1 MELYKVVGMDG
12 EVLETNVTLHPG
24 EVLGEELDARE
35 ILKKDFAGALGIK
48 TQYLRDIVK
57 GKKNVTDRMALK
69 LEKELGHLQ
78 ASGFACKSLTIYLW
92 LKKNCRK
99 PKQ

>member
-69 LEKELGHLQ
+69 LEKELGIEAGFWLRLQ
-78 ASGFACKSLTIYLW
+78 IAYALFNA
-92 LKKNCRK
+92 KKEL
-99 PKQ
+99 QET